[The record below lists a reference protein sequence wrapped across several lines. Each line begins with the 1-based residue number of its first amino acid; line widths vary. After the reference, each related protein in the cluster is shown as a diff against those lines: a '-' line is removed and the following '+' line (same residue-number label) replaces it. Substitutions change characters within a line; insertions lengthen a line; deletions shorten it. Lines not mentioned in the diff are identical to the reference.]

1 MFKIKNMDMV
11 NNILSFFCDDI
22 FCFFFSTF
30 DYIEE
35 LLKLLIKH
43 DRIQISENINEE
55 AENLKVNFK

>member
-22 FCFFFSTF
+22 LCLFFSTF

-43 DRIQISENINEE
+43 EGIQISENINEE

>member
-1 MFKIKNMDMV
+1 MV
-11 NNILSFFCDDI
+11 NNILSFFCDYI
-22 FCFFFSTF
+22 LCFFFSTF

-43 DRIQISENINEE
+43 EGIQISENINEE